1 MFSNAQVHLNLT
13 LYNCEAWL
21 IVQYTIVQSVAN
33 AYNGRIDVEQ
43 LTINH

>member
-1 MFSNAQVHLNLT
+1 MLSNAQVHLNLT
-13 LYNCEAWL
+13 PYYCEARL

-33 AYNGRIDVEQ
+33 AYNGCIDVEQ